1 MTDDLNIT
9 IFRTLSITLL
19 LCITGPKITLLPVLA
34 LIIAQVGT
42 FNIYKNELYLQALIG
57 EIFMVHFV
65 FYNTGK
71 LHDSYILVN
80 RCAMLCIDSCITSIN
95 GKKYD
100 YSSFSIFL
108 LVVSQCPLM
117 LVYFVFVLFQPE
129 IICDKYW
136 ENLIIPA

>member
-1 MTDDLNIT
+1 MVNYSKFKNRMTADLNIT

-42 FNIYKNELYLQALIG
+42 FNIYKNKLYLQ
-57 EIFMVHFV
+57 FC
-65 FYNTGK
+65 
-71 LHDSYILVN
+71 ILQHRKITWLLYSDKSV
-80 RCAMLCIDSCITSIN
+80 CYLCIDSCITGIN

>member
-1 MTDDLNIT
+1 M
-9 IFRTLSITLL
+9 F
-19 LCITGPKITLLPVLA
+19 VF
-34 LIIAQVGT
+34 IA
-42 FNIYKNELYLQALIG
+42 
-57 EIFMVHFV
+57 HFV

-71 LHDSYILVN
+71 LHDYYILVN
-80 RCAMLCIDSCITSIN
+80 RFAMLCIDSCITSTN
-95 GKKYD
+95 GKKYY